1 MDRRTA
7 VGHEASGIT
16 PAARPWQ
23 CRHVYLCA
31 ARPQNTAGPLGQSGA
46 ACRAACKAQPAHFV
60 VKGSCIAQRFQP
72 VSRCFAFPGPA
83 ARTRPDIP
91 VMITA
96 AAASGSVTPVG
107 ESRAGPSC
115 GGTKGWGCAAAA
127 EAALVHRAVPFRS
140 PRASLSAAAGRAV
153 AAMLLRAA
161 GCWRAAASRPGP
173 VWLRGAEHRGLPLA
187 SRRLGLPLPL
197 PLAAGGR
204 RLRSGCGALPEVRW
218 EGKGLGLA
226 ALCFARNTNV
236 TGRLGR
242 HIWFLVFAW
251 HEVCY
256 GMVVSDWGS
265 ER

>member
-127 EAALVHRAVPFRS
+127 EAALVHRAVPVPFRS
-140 PRASLSAAAGRAV
+140 VPRAPRCRLLRDGPWLPCCSAPPAAGVPLPPGPAPFGCGVRSTVGSRLPAAVWACPCLCLWPRGDGGCGAAAGRSP
-153 AAMLLRAA
+153 RCA
-161 GCWRAAASRPGP
+161 GRGRGSG
-173 VWLRGAEHRGLPLA
+173 WLRCA
-187 SRRLGLPLPL
+187 
-197 PLAAGGR
+197 
-204 RLRSGCGALPEVRW
+204 LREIR
-218 EGKGLGLA
+218 
-226 ALCFARNTNV
+226 T
-236 TGRLGR
+236 
-242 HIWFLVFAW
+242 
-251 HEVCY
+251 
-256 GMVVSDWGS
+256 
-265 ER
+265 

>member
-7 VGHEASGIT
+7 VSHEASGIT

-23 CRHVYLCA
+23 CRHVYLYA

-127 EAALVHRAVPFRS
+127 EAALVHRAVPVPFRS
-140 PRASLSAAAGRAV
+140 VPFPARLAVGCCGTGRGCHAAPCRRLLACRRLPARPRL
-153 AAMLLRAA
+153 AA
-161 GCWRAAASRPGP
+161 GCGAPWAPACQPPSGPAPASASGRGGTAAAE
-173 VWLRGAEHRGLPLA
+173 WLRGAPR
-187 SRRLGLPLPL
+187 
-197 PLAAGGR
+197 
-204 RLRSGCGALPEVRW
+204 GALGG
-218 EGKGLGLA
+218 EGARVGCA
-226 ALCFARNTNV
+226 VLCEKYERN
-236 TGRLGR
+236 GEAG
-242 HIWFLVFAW
+242 
-251 HEVCY
+251 
-256 GMVVSDWGS
+256 
-265 ER
+265 